1 MTYRPL
7 LFSLLL
13 LALVWTGYFL
23 NFHGDVS
30 DSPGDWG
37 TFGDFTGGVL
47 NPLLNF
53 ITIYLL
59 ITQYKAARDDLEVQR
74 SEEKIK
80 AFESSFFT
88 FATFA
93 LNEYRSY
100 ELNVSGKI
108 YKSSEAVS
116 YIQRYFTLAAGAG
129 TLFQDFNRLD
139 TRASDTIYSLV
150 ASFCVVF
157 KLIEESCP
165 AAVKGKYVNL
175 FVMMLP
181 AKVIYLLVMSK
192 VATKWGM
199 LDHPSEQGFFE
210 RDSVKLVVAHFESL
224 RNSKPQI

>member
-7 LFSLLL
+7 LFSLFL
-13 LALVWTGYFL
+13 LALVWAGYFL
-23 NFHGDVS
+23 NFHGGVS

-59 ITQYKAARDDLEVQR
+59 ITQYKTARDDLEVQR
-74 SEEKIK
+74 SDERVK

-100 ELNVSGKI
+100 ELTAFGST
-108 YKSSEAVS
+108 YKSSEAVT
-116 YIQRYFTLAAGAG
+116 YIEKYVATAARAG
-129 TLFQDFNRLD
+129 VMFKDFDKLD
-139 TRASDTIYSLV
+139 TSANDTIYSLV

-165 AAVKGKYVNL
+165 VGAKSKYVNL

-181 AKVIYLLVMSK
+181 AKIIFLLAISK
-192 VATKWGM
+192 VATKWAI
-199 LDHPSEQGFFE
+199 LDYPDGLGFFE
-210 RDSVKLVVAHFESL
+210 RDTVLAVVSHFETL
-224 RNSKPQI
+224 RDSTPQI

>member
-7 LFSLLL
+7 LFSLFL

-59 ITQYKAARDDLEVQR
+59 ITQYKTARDDLEVQR

-100 ELNVSGKI
+100 ELNISGKN

-116 YIQRYFTLAAGAG
+116 YIQHYVTMAAGAG
-129 TLFQDFNRLD
+129 TLYQDFNKLD
-139 TRASDTIYSLV
+139 TRANDTIYSLV

-165 AAVKGKYVNL
+165 VDVKSRYVNL

-181 AKVIYLLVMSK
+181 AKIIYLLVMSR

-210 RDSVKLVVAHFESL
+210 RDGVKLVVDHFESL